1 MLGWSD
7 GGITALCAAILH
19 PKAIEKVAG
28 IELNITFDIYDNK
41 KAPDK
46 SHYIC
51 SIQVVVWGSNAY
63 IVQADIDMIKQVST
77 LNAQLRPI
85 VLLFQN
91 IVMIHHYRLK
101 MFQSGRLG

>member
-28 IELNITFDIYDNK
+28 IDMNITFDIYVNK

-46 SHYIC
+46 SH
-51 SIQVVVWGSNAY
+51 
-63 IVQADIDMIKQVST
+63 DIFARYRWWCGAVMLT
-77 LNAQLRPI
+77 LCRRILT
-85 VLLFQN
+85 
-91 IVMIHHYRLK
+91 
-101 MFQSGRLG
+101 